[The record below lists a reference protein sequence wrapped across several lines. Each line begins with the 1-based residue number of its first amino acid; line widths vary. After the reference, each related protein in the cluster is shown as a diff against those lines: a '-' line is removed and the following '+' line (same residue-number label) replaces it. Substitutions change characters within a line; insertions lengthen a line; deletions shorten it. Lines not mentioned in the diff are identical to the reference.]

1 MMTNMDTI
9 KINFQQIALYSYAIL
24 LFWTLINIFSS
35 SEYTYITKLSN
46 FIAIPGLFILF
57 YSLLRL
63 IKKRGQ
69 INYTKKQVIGI
80 IGILCMLILAFW
92 GSITQLLVNVRIF
105 VVLGIIQLY
114 LVYRDR
120 IDIPV
125 RANLIKIFY
134 WLFFVFVLV
143 NIVAYGRLDA
153 DFFFPGTMDK
163 NYTGIL
169 VFLLFLLSFC
179 VKKPMGVVLSSFYLI
194 FMTESRSI
202 YGMVIL
208 FFFVKVFRTQIWNVL
223 CFLRL
228 KKAFRQFSILFLG
241 IICLSFFWI
250 QFVSVNPLSDY
261 RQGINDGSNKMRFA
275 ANIYAVQQIE
285 QRPQSLYYG
294 LGDNIKTVFGI
305 DSEDF
310 SEHTQFMGVRLVQPH
325 NSFLNMMLK
334 IGVIEA
340 VIYFLF
346 LAYILDRIKS
356 KQNIEYYLPYVINAC
371 FMHSLLD
378 GPYLVIWTFILMI
391 TQEQVEGVKYEASK

>member
-1 MMTNMDTI
+1 M
-9 KINFQQIALYSYAIL
+9 
-24 LFWTLINIFSS
+24 
-35 SEYTYITKLSN
+35 
-46 FIAIPGLFILF
+46 
-57 YSLLRL
+57 
-63 IKKRGQ
+63 
-69 INYTKKQVIGI
+69 IGT
-80 IGILCMLILAFW
+80 IGILSMMILAIG

-105 VVLGIIQLY
+105 VVLGIIQFY

-120 IDIPV
+120 IDVPV

-202 YGMVIL
+202 YGMLIL
-208 FFFVKVFRTQIWNVL
+208 FFFVKVFRTQIWNAL
-223 CFLRL
+223 CFFRL
-228 KKAFRQFSILFLG
+228 KKAFRQFIVLFLG

-250 QFVSVNPLSDY
+250 HFVAVSPLSDY

-275 ANIYAVQQIE
+275 ANIYAEQQME
-285 QRPQSLYYG
+285 QRPQFLYYG
-294 LGDNIKTVFGI
+294 LGDDIKVVFGI

-310 SEHTQFMGVRLVQPH
+310 SEHTRFMGVRLVQPH
-325 NSFLNMMLK
+325 NSFLNMMLR
-334 IGVIEA
+334 IGIIEA
-340 VIYFLF
+340 IIYFAF
-346 LAYILDRIKS
+346 LGYILDRIKS
-356 KQNIEYYLPYVINAC
+356 KKNIEYYLPYLINAC

-391 TQEQVEGVKYEASK
+391 SQEEFEGVRYEASK